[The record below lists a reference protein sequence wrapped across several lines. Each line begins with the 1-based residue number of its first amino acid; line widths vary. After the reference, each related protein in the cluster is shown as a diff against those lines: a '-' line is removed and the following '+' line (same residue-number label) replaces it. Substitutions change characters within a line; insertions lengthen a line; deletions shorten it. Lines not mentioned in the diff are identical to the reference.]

1 MVKNLPPPNTRSSK
15 MRNLTFRSNLGTI
28 SYNFT
33 SSKKL
38 EAVTNL
44 RALRFDPDDPFLN
57 GIIRLVWYFNVL
69 NINDIKFVTIKWKP
83 VTQSYPVSFKSNN
96 LFVIENN
103 IMSYDINV
111 SVFKDDNGNNSFGTG
126 LGYKWEIQVTYTMNN
141 GEESEMASIVSD
153 FGERQEDG
161 LLAFASLRTGR

>member
-1 MVKNLPPPNTRSSK
+1 
-15 MRNLTFRSNLGTI
+15 MRNLTFTSNLGII

-44 RALRFDPDDPFLN
+44 TASRFDPEDPLRN
-57 GIIRLVWYFNVL
+57 GIIKLAWYFNVL

-83 VTQSYPVSFKSNN
+83 VTQSYPVSFKSN
-96 LFVIENN
+96 VIEDN
-103 IMSYDINV
+103 IMSYNINI

-126 LGYKWEIQVTYTMNN
+126 LEYKWEFQVTYTMNN

-153 FGERQEDG
+153 FGERQDSE
-161 LLAFASLRTGR
+161 L